1 MIFPAASIR
10 GSLTPQASLNGT
22 VTAAKVVKVGGGAM
36 ADDDI
41 LESLIVSGVL
51 AAVTVDGMLLGD
63 EQGNILMM

>member
-1 MIFPAASIR
+1 MRFVGVVDGGK
-10 GSLTPQASLNGT
+10 GSPGLT
-22 VTAAKVVKVGGGAM
+22 
-36 ADDDI
+36 DDDI